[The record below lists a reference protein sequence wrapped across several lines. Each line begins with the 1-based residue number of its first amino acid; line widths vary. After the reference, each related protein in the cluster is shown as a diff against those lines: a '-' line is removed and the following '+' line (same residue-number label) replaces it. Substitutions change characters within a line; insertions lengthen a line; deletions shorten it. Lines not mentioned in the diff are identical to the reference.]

1 MYRMRVPAMHVDWH
15 SVLGFNIM
23 KRRFCLSSLF
33 AQEPS
38 YCGIHPQGD
47 PARRED
53 WGIVPF
59 VVAELLARV
68 AAAAGSGRS
77 YLVTLSVVE
86 LYGEQLRDLL
96 AAPGKHALNTL
107 SPFYKPLWSSG
118 SLCGCFHRPDCDEA
132 GRRCPSPHAT
142 EGSFRAGCKTS
153 ARICHRL
160 R

>member
-1 MYRMRVPAMHVDWH
+1 M
-15 SVLGFNIM
+15 
-23 KRRFCLSSLF
+23 
-33 AQEPS
+33 
-38 YCGIHPQGD
+38 HPQGD

-53 WGIVPF
+53 WGIVPS

-107 SPFYKPLWSSG
+107 LTFEEPLWSS
-118 SLCGCFHRPDCDEA
+118 
-132 GRRCPSPHAT
+132 
-142 EGSFRAGCKTS
+142 
-153 ARICHRL
+153 
-160 R
+160 